1 MFQAPYGYQIQ
12 DGERTKMV
20 RDASIAGLIT
30 DILWKIDGVSN
41 DFSYDVGECGTQN
54 QMVLVMSGGPHVRIR
69 QVPVG
74 GT

>member
-1 MFQAPYGYQIQ
+1 
-12 DGERTKMV
+12 
-20 RDASIAGLIT
+20 
-30 DILWKIDGVSN
+30 
-41 DFSYDVGECGTQN
+41 VGEFGTQN